1 VLHHNDVVVLRAAK
15 AKPDLILWD
24 QYGYPTHRAAQILA
38 EQLKKDEVN
47 VYCALKHLKNVGA
60 FEPGFDPRQPPK
72 EKGGF
77 FSLVDCIGNREN
89 AKPIEIPPIKKT
101 AASQI
106 VDKAIT
112 GSLAL
117 IPQPEYETVHC
128 PEGGHDVLVGK
139 PQSFPK
145 TQVLKV
151 LAPSAQA
158 MRDLAVMFPD
168 NARVSWCNRVAVTQD
183 HLRKIIEGHQTE
195 FSYDQLQS
203 IAGQFWKSLRTL
215 ESELEKHLPDLPA
228 EAKQATAKPERTVIA
243 EIMWGDE
250 TPLEKTEWLVSG
262 FLPIGEPA
270 GFTGEM
276 DTRKS
281 TLALDIA
288 AAGSRGRTWFNGTN
302 NPHEPFTTLIA
313 ATEDSYASTIL
324 PRFIAAGGDAK
335 RLGSIPLEIK
345 IEQTSKDGLVI
356 YAAPFSL
363 DDHLNVLADRISEA
377 NLTDRGPVKL
387 IIFDPWISF
396 LGNKDA
402 NKSQETRVVM
412 QKLKKFL
419 EEHRLAC
426 INILHY
432 NKTQGISSK
441 QKTGGS
447 SAISEAHRML
457 WGFTLDEDNK
467 TITNITPVKKNLLEK
482 ATGHKITTVSK
493 QVSLS
498 NGYSDEKGV
507 VKYLGTFDGT
517 ADDELQRKED
527 PERSKKRDVKDAI
540 LDELKAGRKEAGQV
554 KYTLKEMASVS
565 TIERCS
571 RELENDGKI
580 RRSPIE
586 SGKLRK
592 VFWELPTNNG
602 QADLF

>member
-1 VLHHNDVVVLRAAK
+1 MLHANDQALLRLVK
-15 AKPDLILWD
+15 NRPNLKLWD
-24 QYGYPTHRAAQILA
+24 AYGYPFKPTVEILA
-38 EQLKKDEVN
+38 RELKQDSDN
-47 VYCALKHLKNVGA
+47 VYCGMKLLKSL
-60 FEPGFDPRQPPK
+60 
-72 EKGGF
+72 EKPSKPEGI
-77 FSLVDCIGNREN
+77 FSLVDRLTNGEN
-89 AKPIEIPPIKKT
+89 ATPFNLPLIKKT
-101 AASQI
+101 KASQI
-106 VDKAIT
+106 VDAAIT
-112 GSLAL
+112 EYLAL
-117 IPQPEYETVHC
+117 IPQPEYETQHC
-128 PEGGHDVLVGK
+128 AEAGHNVLVGK
-139 PQSFPK
+139 PQSFTK
-145 TQVLKV
+145 VQLLKILESPV
-151 LAPSAQA
+151 QA
-158 MRDLAVMFPD
+158 MRDLAAMFPD
-168 NARVSWCNRVAVTQD
+168 DARASSCNRVAATQD
-183 HLRKIIEGHQTE
+183 HLRKIVEGHQTE
-195 FSYDQLQS
+195 FTIGQLNAVGGA
-203 IAGQFWKSLRTL
+203 ILKDLRTL
-215 ESELEKHLPDLPA
+215 ETELEKHLPEIIAHPA
-228 EAKQATAKPERTVIA
+228 QAATKPERTVIA

-288 AAGSRGRTWFNGTN
+288 AAGSKGRAWFNGAEN
-302 NPHEPFTTLIA
+302 SHVPFTTLIA

-345 IEQTSKDGLVI
+345 IEQTSKDGLVT
-356 YAAPFSL
+356 YNAPFSL
-363 DDHLNVLADRISEA
+363 DEHLDMLADRISAA

-412 QKLKKFL
+412 AKLKKFL
-419 EEHRLAC
+419 EENRLAC

-432 NKTQGISSK
+432 NKTQGINSK

-457 WGFTLDEDNK
+457 WGFMLDEDNK
-467 TITNITPVKKNLLEK
+467 TITNIMPVKKNLLEK
-482 ATGHKITTVSK
+482 ATGHRITTVSK
-493 QVSLS
+493 AVSLP

-507 VKYLGTFDGT
+507 VKYLGTYKGT

-540 LDELKAGRKEAGQV
+540 LDELKTGRKEAGQV
-554 KYTLKEMASVS
+554 KYTLKETASVS

-571 RELENDGKI
+571 RELEEAGKI
-580 RRSPIE
+580 RRSSDKYP
-586 SGKLRK
+586 RK
-592 VFWELPTNNG
+592 VFWELVENVG
-602 QADLF
+602 QEDLF

>member
-1 VLHHNDVVVLRAAK
+1 MLHANDVAVLRAAK
-15 AKPDLILWD
+15 AKPEIVLWD
-24 QYGYPTHRAAQILA
+24 EFRDPAPNAVQTLA
-38 EQLKKDEVN
+38 RQLKRDEDSVR
-47 VYCALKHLKNVGA
+47 YSLKFLKSVDA
-60 FEPGFDPRQPPK
+60 FEPGFDPKKPLK
-72 EKGGF
+72 AEGV
-77 FSLVDCIGNREN
+77 FSLVDSLTNREN
-89 AKPIEIPPIKKT
+89 AKPIELPPLKKT
-101 AASQI
+101 SASQI
-106 VDKAIT
+106 VDRAIT
-112 GSLAL
+112 NHLAL
-117 IPQPEYETVHC
+117 IPEAEYETVHC

-139 PQSFPK
+139 PQNFTKPEL
-145 TQVLKV
+145 LKI
-151 LAPSAQA
+151 LEPLAQA

-168 NARVSWCNRVAVTQD
+168 DARASWCNRVAVTQND
-183 HLRKIIEGHQTE
+183 LRNIVEGQQE
-195 FSYDQLQS
+195 IFSYANVNTV
-203 IAGQFWKSLRTL
+203 AGYFLKGLRTL
-215 ESELEKHLPDLPA
+215 ETESEKHLPELPT
-228 EAKQATAKPERTVIA
+228 ETKQVTAKPERTVIA

-288 AAGSRGRTWFNGTN
+288 AAGSRGRAWFNGTE
-302 NPHEPFTTLIA
+302 NPHKPFTTLIA
-313 ATEDSYASTIL
+313 ATEDSYSSTIL
-324 PRFIAAGGDAK
+324 PRFVAAGGDGK

-345 IEQTSKDGLVI
+345 IEQTSKDGVVT
-356 YAAPFSL
+356 YVAPFSL
-363 DDHLNVLADRISEA
+363 DEHLEMLAERIDAA

-412 QKLKKFL
+412 AKLKKFL
-419 EEHRLAC
+419 EENRLAC

-432 NKTQGISSK
+432 NKTQGINSK

-457 WGFTLDEDNK
+457 WGFMLDEDNK
-467 TITNITPVKKNLLEK
+467 TITNIMPVKKNLLEK
-482 ATGHKITTVSK
+482 ATGHRITTVSK
-493 QVSLS
+493 QVTLS

-507 VKYLGTFDGT
+507 VKYLGTYNGT

-554 KYTLKEMASVS
+554 KYTLKDAASVS
-565 TIERCS
+565 TIERCA
-571 RELENDGKI
+571 RELEQDGTI

-592 VFWELPTNNG
+592 VFWELATG
-602 QADLF
+602 QDDLF

>member
-1 VLHHNDVVVLRAAK
+1 MLHANDVAVLRAAK
-15 AKPDLILWD
+15 AKPELLLWN
-24 QYGYPTHRAAQILA
+24 QFGYPAPKAVQNLA
-38 EQLKKDEVN
+38 GQLKRDETD
-47 VYCALKHLKNVGA
+47 VYHSLKFLKSVDA
-60 FEPGFDPRQPPK
+60 FAPSFDPRKPLKP
-72 EKGGF
+72 EGI
-77 FSLVDCIGNREN
+77 FSLVDRLTNPN
-89 AKPIEIPPIKKT
+89 AKPIELPPIKKT
-101 AASQI
+101 AAYQI
-106 VDKAIT
+106 IDRAIT
-112 GSLAL
+112 EHVGR
-117 IPQPEYETVHC
+117 IPKDANQFT
-128 PEGGHDVLVGK
+128 
-139 PQSFPK
+139 K
-145 TQVLKV
+145 TQVLDIV
-151 LAPSAQA
+151 APLVQA

-168 NARVSWCNRVAVTQD
+168 DARASWCNRVTVTQD

-195 FSYDQLQS
+195 FSSGQLQS
-203 IAGQFWKSLRTL
+203 VASNFLKGLRTL
-215 ESELEKHLPDLPA
+215 ETELEKYLPELL
-228 EAKQATAKPERTVIA
+228 EAKQAMAKPERTVIA

-288 AAGSRGRTWFNGTN
+288 AAGSRGRAWFNGAE

-324 PRFIAAGGDAK
+324 PRFIAAGGDGK

-345 IEQTSKDGLVI
+345 TEQTSKDGLVT
-356 YAAPFSL
+356 YSAPFSL
-363 DDHLNVLADRISEA
+363 DEHLDMLADRISAA
-377 NLTDRGPVKL
+377 NITDRGPVKL

-412 QKLKKFL
+412 AKLKKFL
-419 EEHRLAC
+419 EENRLAC

-432 NKTQGISSK
+432 NKTQGINSK

-482 ATGHKITTVSK
+482 ATGHRITTVSK

-517 ADDELQRKED
+517 ADDELQKKED
-527 PERSKKRDVKDAI
+527 PERSKKRDVKEAI

-554 KYTLKEMASVS
+554 KYGLKEMASVS

-571 RELENDGKI
+571 RELEEANKI
-580 RRSPIE
+580 RRCSDKYP
-586 SGKLRK
+586 RK
-592 VFWELPTNNG
+592 VFWELATNGG
-602 QADLF
+602 QEELF

>member
-1 VLHHNDVVVLRAAK
+1 MLHANDNAVLRAAK
-15 AKPDLILWD
+15 AKSDLVLWN
-24 QYGYPTHRAAQILA
+24 QFGYPAPQAVQTLA
-38 EQLKKDEVN
+38 KQLKRDETD
-47 VYCALKHLKNVGA
+47 VYHSLKFLKSVDA
-60 FEPGFDPRQPPK
+60 FTPSFDPRTPLKP
-72 EKGGF
+72 EGF
-77 FSLVDCIGNREN
+77 CSLVDALNGK
-89 AKPIEIPPIKKT
+89 AKPVEIPPIKKT
-101 AASQI
+101 SAYQI
-106 VDKAIT
+106 VDRAIT
-112 GSLAL
+112 EHVSR
-117 IPQPEYETVHC
+117 IPKDGNQF
-128 PEGGHDVLVGK
+128 
-139 PQSFPK
+139 SK
-145 TQVLKV
+145 TQVLDIV
-151 LAPSAQA
+151 YPLAQA
-158 MRDLAVMFPD
+158 MQELAPMFPED
-168 NARVSWCNRVAVTQD
+168 ERVPWMNRVRATQE
-183 HLRKIIEGHQTE
+183 HLEKIVRGHQAE
-195 FSYDQLQS
+195 FSYAQLQI
-203 IAGQFWKSLRTL
+203 IAGAVIKDLHTI
-215 ESELEKHLPDLPA
+215 ETELEKHLPEIIANPA
-228 EAKQATAKPERTVIA
+228 QAATKPERAVIA

-262 FLPIGEPA
+262 FLPIGEPS

-288 AAGSRGRTWFNGTN
+288 AAGSKGRTWFNGAE
-302 NPHEPFTTLIA
+302 NPHAPFTTLIA

-324 PRFIAAGGDAK
+324 PRYIAAGGDAK

-345 IEQTSKDGLVI
+345 IEQTSKDGLVT
-356 YAAPFSL
+356 YSAPFSL
-363 DDHLNVLADRISEA
+363 DEHLDMLADRISEA

-412 QKLKKFL
+412 AKLKKFL

-432 NKTQGISSK
+432 NKTQGINSK

-457 WGFTLDEDNK
+457 WGFMLDEDNK
-467 TITNITPVKKNLLEK
+467 TITNIMPVKKNLLEK
-482 ATGHKITTVSK
+482 ATGHRITTVSK
-493 QVSLS
+493 AVSLP

-507 VKYLGTFDGT
+507 VKYLGTYKGT

-540 LDELKAGRKEAGQV
+540 LDELKTGRKEAGQV
-554 KYTLKEMASVS
+554 KYILKDAASVS

-571 RELENDGKI
+571 RELEQDGKI

-592 VFWELPTNNG
+592 VFWELATG
-602 QADLF
+602 QDDLF